1 VKGGEYD
8 RNTSCN
14 CIICKSFTSFSCPIF
29 ISRISMLNKSGKSKH
44 LLGPDLQRKAFI
56 NNDAERIPR
65 WRLEVG
71 SRK

>member
-1 VKGGEYD
+1 
-8 RNTSCN
+8 
-14 CIICKSFTSFSCPIF
+14 
-29 ISRISMLNKSGKSKH
+29 MLNKSGKSKH